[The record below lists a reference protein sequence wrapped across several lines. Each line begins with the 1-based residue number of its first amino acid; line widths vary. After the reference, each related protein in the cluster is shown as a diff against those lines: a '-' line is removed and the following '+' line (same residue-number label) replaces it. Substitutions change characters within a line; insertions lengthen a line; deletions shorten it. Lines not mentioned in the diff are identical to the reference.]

1 MPAGRES
8 LDQATT
14 RKMVSETTVC
24 VEAPQMM
31 MPWALVCFAS
41 DRQLRAEH
49 DVHAQKRYGCD
60 ILQGIMVKS
69 RWVVVL

>member
-1 MPAGRES
+1 
-8 LDQATT
+8 
-14 RKMVSETTVC
+14 
-24 VEAPQMM
+24 MM
-31 MPWALVCFAS
+31 MPWKDNWALVCFAS

-60 ILQGIMVKS
+60 ILQGVMVKS